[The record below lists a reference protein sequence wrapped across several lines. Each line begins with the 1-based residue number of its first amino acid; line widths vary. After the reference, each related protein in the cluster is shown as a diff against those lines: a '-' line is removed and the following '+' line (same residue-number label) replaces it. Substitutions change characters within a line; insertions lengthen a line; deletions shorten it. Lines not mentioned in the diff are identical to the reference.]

1 MVSYRRHNKGSGSGQ
16 QRMPGTDGCVI
27 NVIKLEEK
35 EVPLGYRSPSPVQW
49 AKQEGLGPVT
59 SGIDEDAVED
69 EAKHVAPTQ
78 SQERSEAEP
87 PVDPPTHF
95 CCLCQERLTFET
107 HSLQLQALDFVKQ
120 LLLLRLLV
128 FGTPLE
134 AFSFY
139 FSEMDSR
146 IRSEWLFNIPPTR
159 QGQLGVDD
167 PADRTAVAGMKS
179 SLPLSDFVGDEKT
192 VKSSTSKLERVFLQ
206 SCADLLLAASRTVS
220 SEAAHGSTAM
230 SQCYQDNRELSQSPI
245 PRLSCLRW
253 LQSLL
258 TFGRWTRIRT
268 RRS

>member
-1 MVSYRRHNKGSGSGQ
+1 MWYYSYESGSTKTQREMKHVYAASNCSERKFTPYWWTLIQPRHTKGPGLGQ
-16 QRMPGTDGCVI
+16 QRMTGTDGRTI
-27 NVIKLEEK
+27 ELEEK

-87 PVDPPTHF
+87 PVDQPTHF

-167 PADRTAVAGMKS
+167 PADRTAVAEMKS
-179 SLPLSDFVGDEKT
+179 SLTLADFVGDEKT

-206 SCADLLLAASRTVS
+206 SCADLLLAA
-220 SEAAHGSTAM
+220 
-230 SQCYQDNRELSQSPI
+230 
-245 PRLSCLRW
+245 
-253 LQSLL
+253 
-258 TFGRWTRIRT
+258 
-268 RRS
+268 